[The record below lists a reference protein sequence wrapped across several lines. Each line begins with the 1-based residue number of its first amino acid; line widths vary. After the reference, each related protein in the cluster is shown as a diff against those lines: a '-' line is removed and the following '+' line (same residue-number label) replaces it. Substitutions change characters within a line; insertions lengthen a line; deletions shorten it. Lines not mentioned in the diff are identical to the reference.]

1 MIDIISII
9 IGLLMIVFAL
19 LAIESKK
26 LLNSVIFLSITSLLS
41 VVEFVIM
48 KAPDVA
54 ITQAVIGSGLMTSLF
69 LFTLMSLQKRGE
81 SE

>member
-1 MIDIISII
+1 MIEIISVI
-9 IGLLMIVFAL
+9 IGFLMILFAL
-19 LAIESKK
+19 MAIESKK
-26 LLNSVIFLSITSLLS
+26 MLNSIIFLSITSLLS

-69 LFTLMSLQKRGE
+69 VFTLMFMKKSGE
-81 SE
+81 N

>member
-1 MIDIISII
+1 MEIISVI
-9 IGLLMIVFAL
+9 IGFLMILFAL
-19 LAIESKK
+19 MAIESKK
-26 LLNSVIFLSITSLLS
+26 MLNSIIFLSITSLLS

-69 LFTLMSLQKRGE
+69 VFTLMFMKKSGE
-81 SE
+81 N

>member
-69 LFTLMSLQKRGE
+69 LFTLMSLGKSGE
-81 SE
+81 GE

>member
-1 MIDIISII
+1 MIEIISVIT
-9 IGLLMIVFAL
+9 GFLMILFAL
-19 LAIESKK
+19 MAIESKK
-26 LLNSVIFLSITSLLS
+26 MLNSIIFLSITSLLS

-69 LFTLMSLQKRGE
+69 VFTLMFMKKSGE
-81 SE
+81 N